1 MPHRFPRT
9 HVSDE
14 RDSRRKV
21 AYLRE
26 LIESDPA
33 VAIATANAIAAN
45 PSWLD
50 GLGPIVARLAR
61 VDEAAAILERVFA
74 EHARSYPRTYLAYVD
89 ARLKK

>member
-1 MPHRFPRT
+1 MPRRFPRT

-21 AYLRE
+21 AQMRE
-26 LIESDPA
+26 LVESDPA
-33 VAIATANAIAAN
+33 MAVATAYAIAEN
-45 PSWLD
+45 PTLLD
-50 GLGPIVARLAR
+50 GLGPIVARLAK
-61 VDEAAAILERVFA
+61 VDEAAAILEKVFA

>member
-1 MPHRFPRT
+1 MSHRFPRT
-9 HVSDE
+9 HISDQ

-26 LIESDPA
+26 LIESEPA
-33 VAIATANAIAAN
+33 VAIATAQAIAEN
-45 PSWLD
+45 PTLLD
-50 GLGPIVARLAR
+50 GLGAIVARLAK
-61 VDEAAAILERVFA
+61 VDEAAAILERVFS